1 MDIIKLP
8 PGQHAD
14 EDTDCIKIERTPDG
28 RYSLISSALVA
39 CDNDEVDAGD
49 SEAVISSDTYPS
61 PEEAEAAGIAWAASL
76 CVERLYVETCAPS

>member
-8 PGQHAD
+8 PGEMAG

-28 RYSLISSALVA
+28 RYSLITSALVA

-49 SEAVISSDTYPS
+49 SEAVISSGTYAS
-61 PEEAEAAGIAWAASL
+61 CEEAEAAGLAWAASL
-76 CVERLYVETCAPS
+76 CVERIYVETSAQN